1 LTFLRAVS
9 SDLATNNIE
18 FDFTNQHVRCLAHII
33 NLAAQQV
40 LKTFNATAS
49 TSEDE
54 FELLYN
60 NNDNNR
66 EISPLHKVNIF
77 FYLINNN
84 NF

>member
-1 LTFLRAVS
+1 M
-9 SDLATNNIE
+9 TNNIE
-18 FDFTNQHVRCLAHII
+18 FDFTNQHVYCLAYII
-33 NLAAQQV
+33 NLAVQQI
-40 LKTFNATAS
+40 LKTFNAIAS
-49 TSEDE
+49 TSKDE

-66 EISPLHKVNIF
+66 KISPLHKVNIF

>member
-1 LTFLRAVS
+1 MTFLHTVS
-9 SDLATNNIE
+9 SNLATNNIE
-18 FDFTNQHVRCLAHII
+18 FDFTNQHIRCLTHII
-33 NLAAQQV
+33 NLTTQQV
-40 LKTFNATAS
+40 LKTFNVTTS

>member
-1 LTFLRAVS
+1 M
-9 SDLATNNIE
+9 TNNIK
-18 FDFTNQHVRCLAHII
+18 FDFTNQHVCCLAHII
-33 NLAAQQV
+33 NLVTQQV
-40 LKTFNATAS
+40 LKTFNTTTS

-66 EISPLHKVNIF
+66 EISHLHKVNIF

>member
-1 LTFLRAVS
+1 M
-9 SDLATNNIE
+9 TNNIK
-18 FDFTNQHVRCLAHII
+18 FDFTNQHIRCLAHII
-33 NLAAQQV
+33 NLATQQV
-40 LKTFNATAS
+40 LKTFNIIAS

>member
-1 LTFLRAVS
+1 M
-9 SDLATNNIE
+9 TNNIE
-18 FDFTNQHVRCLAHII
+18 FDFTNQYVRCLAHII
-33 NLAAQQV
+33 NLAVQQV
-40 LKTFNATAS
+40 LKIFNATAS

>member
-1 LTFLRAVS
+1 M
-9 SDLATNNIE
+9 TNNIE

>member
-1 LTFLRAVS
+1 M
-9 SDLATNNIE
+9 TNNIE
-18 FDFTNQHVRCLAHII
+18 FDFTNQHVHCLAHII
-33 NLAAQQV
+33 NLATQQV

-49 TSEDE
+49 TSEDK

-60 NNDNNR
+60 NNDNNK
-66 EISPLHKVNIF
+66 EILLLHKVNIF

>member
-1 LTFLRAVS
+1 M
-9 SDLATNNIE
+9 TNNIE
-18 FDFTNQHVRCLAHII
+18 FDFTNQHIRCLAHII
-33 NLAAQQV
+33 NLAMQQV
-40 LKTFNATAS
+40 LKTFNITTS

-66 EISPLHKVNIF
+66 ETSPLYKVNIF